1 MFKRTLVVASGL
13 LAASTSSALRADDFV
28 PAATQD
34 TAAIALV
41 ASADVAAS
49 LRAESDQTSAANPG
63 VSARRLNAAAAQG
76 PDALRRFIYMTQAIY
91 AHDMQRH
98 LASDDAP

>member
-1 MFKRTLVVASGL
+1 MLKRTLCVAAGL
-13 LAASTSSALRADDFV
+13 LAASASSALHADDFD
-28 PAATQD
+28 PAPAHD

-41 ASADVAAS
+41 ASADAAVA
-49 LRAESDQTSAANPG
+49 LRAESDEVGPTKPG

-98 LASDDAP
+98 LTSDDAL